1 MNSPKPELASNRLDT
16 FLVDAGYY
24 RSREEARRG
33 ILAGEVVIEGKGSR
47 LTPGMRIRDPDK
59 IRVNRAGSAYVSRG
73 GEKLAAALNAWG
85 VAVAGYHAL
94 DVGAST
100 GGFTDCLLQHGAEH
114 VVALDVG
121 YGQLDWKLRQ
131 DPRVTVLERTNA
143 RHLQPGTL
151 PYAPDLIVVD
161 VSFISLKL
169 VLPALVGALSPHGVI
184 IVLVKPQFEAGKD
197 RIGKGGVV
205 RDPQVHLEVLRDL
218 VGWLR
223 DARIAVKG
231 IVRSPLKGPAGNIEF
246 LMWLEPGDGWPEEDV
261 LQRIVQEA
269 WSE

>member
-1 MNSPKPELASNRLDT
+1 MTSPKPESTPTRLDS
-16 FLVDAGYY
+16 LLLSAGYY
-24 RSREEARRG
+24 RSRDEARRG
-33 ILAGEVVIEGKGSR
+33 ILAGEVVIEGQGGR
-47 LTPGMRIRDPDK
+47 VTPGMRVSDPGK
-59 IRVNRAGSAYVSRG
+59 IRVTRKTTAFVSRG
-73 GEKLAAALNAWG
+73 GEKLSAALDAWSLDVSG
-85 VAVAGYHAL
+85 VLAL

-100 GGFTDCLLQHGAEH
+100 GGFTDCLMQRGAEH

-143 RHLQPGTL
+143 RHLDPETL

-161 VSFISLKL
+161 VSFISLRL
-169 VLPALVGALSPHGVI
+169 VIPPLLAALSPRGII
-184 IVLVKPQFEAGKD
+184 IVLVKPQFEAGKG
-197 RIGKGGVV
+197 RVGKGGVV

-223 DARIAVKG
+223 SAGIAVKG

-246 LMWLEPGDGWPEEDV
+246 LMLLEPGEGWPEDGE
-261 LQRIVQEA
+261 LERIVEEA